1 MLTLA
6 EIDIDTW
13 LMLIFGGHGC
23 VYGSWIF
30 GILAAC
36 YARVSPQA
44 IDFSDDEDFFERAGE
59 DDEDLLPFEGYECY
73 QPPVEMPPE
82 DELSLDPIPLHTTLP
97 HPSYPPHHTPFTL
110 LHPSQPTSPH
120 SIHPTQSASYPTPYP
135 PQRLTLSWLVV
146 HVVLTQPH
154 VATTE

>member
-1 MLTLA
+1 MTRLMLTLA

-44 IDFSDDEDFFERAGE
+44 MDFSDDEDFFERAGD
-59 DDEDLLPFEGYECY
+59 DDEDLLPFEGMGAISILWIC
-73 QPPVEMPPE
+73 
-82 DELSLDPIPLHTTLP
+82 
-97 HPSYPPHHTPFTL
+97 L
-110 LHPSQPTSPH
+110 L
-120 SIHPTQSASYPTPYP
+120 
-135 PQRLTLSWLVV
+135 RMK
-146 HVVLTQPH
+146 
-154 VATTE
+154 